1 MRILLTGSSG
11 QLGQALRAS
20 LPASLAGEPV
30 ELIATGR
37 QPEPAQGVIGL
48 DLADPVACRAAIA
61 SHKPDWVLN
70 AGAYT
75 AVDRAEAEP
84 ELAHAVNA
92 GAPRAFAE
100 ALACISDGT
109 RLLQISTDFVFDG
122 EQGHPYRPEDP
133 LNPVS
138 VYGTSK
144 AAGEQAV
151 ADVLGTAGQA
161 GLKDRATILR
171 TGWVYG
177 PVGRNFMLT
186 MLRLHRQKAAR
197 GEPLRVVAD
206 QVGCP
211 TSTDGLA
218 RTCWAAIE
226 RRASG
231 ILHWSDAGVASWYD
245 FAVAIGELGEQIGL
259 LETTAKVEPICTTDY
274 PTPARRPSY
283 SLLDCTSTQA
293 KLHLAPRHW
302 RDALHDTSLR
312 NQDGLKQLIQ
322 APKA

>member
-20 LPASLAGEPV
+20 LPARLAGEPV
-30 ELIATGR
+30 ELIATAR
-37 QPEPAQGVIGL
+37 QPDPAQGLIGL
-48 DLADPVACRAAIA
+48 DLANLDACRAAID
-61 SHKPDWVLN
+61 SHRPDWVLN

-84 ELAHAVNA
+84 ERAQAVNA

-100 ALACISDGT
+100 GLASISDSS
-109 RLLQISTDFVFDG
+109 RLLQISTDFVFG
-122 EQGHPYRPEDP
+122 GAQGHPYLPGDP
-133 LNPVS
+133 RNPLG
-138 VYGTSK
+138 VYGASK

-151 ADVLGTAGQA
+151 ADALGTADHA
-161 GLKDRATILR
+161 GASDRVAILR
-171 TGWVYG
+171 TSWVYG
-177 PVGRNFMLT
+177 PVGRNFLLT
-186 MLRLHRQKAAR
+186 MLRLHHQKAAT

-211 TSTDGLA
+211 TSTAGLA
-218 RTCWAAIE
+218 RTCWAVIE
-226 RRASG
+226 RRATG

-259 LETTAKVEPICTTDY
+259 LESAAKVQPICTADY

-283 SLLDCTSTQA
+283 SLLDCTATRTQ
-293 KLHLAPRHW
+293 LDLAPQHW
-302 RDALHDTSLR
+302 GNALYDTFLH

-322 APKA
+322 AAKA